1 MGVRCFSN
9 LSFFAIPALTGRFT
23 RPFVSHSKD
32 KVRPFFLPPTNL

>member
-9 LSFFAIPALTGRFT
+9 LSFFAIPALNGRLT

-32 KVRPFFLPPTNL
+32 KVSPFFLLLTSL